1 MVQNGMQHMSILKV
15 LLNLL
20 LTHQENLFAKSNINL
35 NLMGFVNVQSFFF
48 FYRIPQTINIVHRCD
63 MIADCDDGTDEIN
76 CSCRDYISVSIN

>member
-1 MVQNGMQHMSILKV
+1 MYNH
-15 LLNLL
+15 
-20 LTHQENLFAKSNINL
+20 
-35 NLMGFVNVQSFFF
+35 FFF